1 MKRLV
6 FVVVG
11 VLLAMVVLFTGC
23 SSKAPPASAPVAPAA
38 PPTQEVTGILKD
50 VNTPAETGKDVVTI
64 QTPQGEKTL
73 PIAADTTFKLE
84 GKACTLDQIAALDL
98 EKVSY
103 NCTTVYGIDQN
114 GYEVVVGIDVA
125 KTYP

>member
-1 MKRLV
+1 MKKLA
-6 FVVVG
+6 FVVMG
-11 VLLAMVVLFTGC
+11 VLLTVVMILSVGC
-23 SSKAPPASAPVAPAA
+23 ATKAPPAPAA
-38 PPTQEVTGILKD
+38 PPTQEVTGTLKD
-50 VNTPAETGKDVVTI
+50 VNTPAEAGKDVVTI

-73 PIAADTTFKLE
+73 PITANTTFSLE

-98 EKVSY
+98 AKVSY

-114 GYEVVVGIDVA
+114 GYEIVLGVDVT

>member
-6 FVVVG
+6 FVVTVG
-11 VLLAMVVLFTGC
+11 LLAMTILPVGC
-23 SSKAPPASAPVAPAA
+23 AKTTPAPTA
-38 PPTQEVTGILKD
+38 PTQNVTGILKD
-50 VNTPAETGKDVVTI
+50 INTPDDPGKDVVVV

-73 PIAADTTFKLE
+73 PITTTTTFSLE

-98 EKVSY
+98 AKASY

-114 GYEVVVGIDVA
+114 GYQVVVGVDVT
-125 KTYP
+125 KTP